1 MSNFYA
7 TDICPFSNSQIYA
20 VSHFLK
26 LHLMTSLI
34 YALTLITLINKS
46 AILYLRIVWG
56 ADADMNPDADLSL
69 SYILSIYLHIN
80 ILQIYILSLNID
92 SLNTTFH
99 GFCWNRQ
106 TTISNYLMNHKKMNE
121 VYCLKEVVTK
131 SGLTAYIFF
140 YSLYLSIRFSINKIC
155 S

>member
-1 MSNFYA
+1 
-7 TDICPFSNSQIYA
+7 
-20 VSHFLK
+20 
-26 LHLMTSLI
+26 
-34 YALTLITLINKS
+34 
-46 AILYLRIVWG
+46 
-56 ADADMNPDADLSL
+56 MNPDADLSL

-80 ILQIYILSLNID
+80 VLQIYILSVNID

-106 TTISNYLMNHKKMNE
+106 TTIFNYLMNHKKMKE
-121 VYCLKEVVTK
+121 VYCLIEVVTK